1 MYRKILKIE
10 KTEDLTI
17 QLPKEY
23 LNKEVEVLAL
33 DVTDETI
40 DELAEKRKAA
50 KEAIDFF
57 NTIQIDMSNFKFDR
71 DEANER

>member
-17 QLPKEY
+17 QLPNEY

-33 DVTDETI
+33 EVNDERFN
-40 DELAEKRKAA
+40 ELTEKRKAA
-50 KEAIDFF
+50 KEAIEFF
-57 NTIQIDMSNFKFDR
+57 KTIQTDMSNFKFDR